1 MNKLVLACLVLA
13 ACSKSSPAPAPKAEP
28 AQPAPAPAPAPAP
41 VADDDLRPT
50 DVPGLMYKGDPIK
63 QDPNFPK
70 DRWVRTVL
78 FDGKTPYIGFT
89 YVDASKGNCIKGEEI
104 TGLSDKAI
112 KKLFSGGFPSS
123 SMEPIPE
130 GHPMTLLTPEE
141 IKKYG
146 LPAKPEWVSYYEP

>member
-1 MNKLVLACLVLA
+1 MNKLLLACIVLA
-13 ACSKSSPAPAPKAEP
+13 ACKKSSPAPAPKAEP
-28 AQPAPAPAPAPAP
+28 AHAPPPI
-41 VADDDLRPT
+41 VAADQGLRFE
-50 DVPGLMYKGDPIK
+50 GEPIK
-63 QDPNFPK
+63 QAADFPK

-104 TGLSDKAI
+104 TGLSDDQI
-112 KKLFSGGFPSS
+112 KKLLHADFPSS